1 MVKSRFA
8 VCVALLP
15 LLALVAADPATQPA
29 DASKE
34 RTTPSGL
41 KIVEV
46 SKSPDA
52 ALTKP
57 GDTVYVHYTGR
68 LQSTGKEFDSSLK
81 RGEPI
86 SFQLGAGRVIRGWD
100 EGIQGMQIGEK
111 RQLIIP
117 PDLGYGARGAGN
129 DIPPNATLVFDVEL
143 VGLVR
148 GAR

>member
-29 DASKE
+29 DPSKE

-68 LQSTGKEFDSSLK
+68 LQSNGRSSI
-81 RGEPI
+81 RRSSVASRFRSSWAP
-86 SFQLGAGRVIRGWD
+86 AG
-100 EGIQGMQIGEK
+100 
-111 RQLIIP
+111 
-117 PDLGYGARGAGN
+117 
-129 DIPPNATLVFDVEL
+129 
-143 VGLVR
+143 
-148 GAR
+148 